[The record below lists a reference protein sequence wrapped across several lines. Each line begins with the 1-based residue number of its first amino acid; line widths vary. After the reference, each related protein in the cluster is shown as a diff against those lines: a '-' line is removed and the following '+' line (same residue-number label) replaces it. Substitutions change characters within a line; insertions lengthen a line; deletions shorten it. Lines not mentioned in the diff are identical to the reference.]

1 MLAYVGATL
10 GPSGPTLEPSS
21 LCCAKFADAAKNAV
35 SPRPRRERH
44 FEVILI
50 LVGVMLAFCWG

>member
-10 GPSGPTLEPSS
+10 GPSGPTLEPSW

-35 SPRPRRERH
+35 SPRRERH